1 MARDAP
7 SQNGKRTIMSGIV
20 RRQPMANGQQVT
32 GDGEA
37 ADGYVPA
44 GNGMGQHGQQVQ
56 STFANPGPP
65 GSMLNNTKIAFHP
78 TGPARQ
84 SQLQPQ

>member
-1 MARDAP
+1 
-7 SQNGKRTIMSGIV
+7 MSGIV
-20 RRQPMANGQQVT
+20 RRQPMANGQQAA

-44 GNGMGQHGQQVQ
+44 GNGMGHHGQQVQ

-65 GSMLNNTKIAFHP
+65 
-78 TGPARQ
+78 
-84 SQLQPQ
+84 